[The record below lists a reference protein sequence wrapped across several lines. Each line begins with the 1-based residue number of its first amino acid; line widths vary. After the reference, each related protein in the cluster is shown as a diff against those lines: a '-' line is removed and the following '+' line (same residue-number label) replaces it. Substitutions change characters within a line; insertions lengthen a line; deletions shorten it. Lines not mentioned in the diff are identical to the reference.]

1 MSAIKV
7 VCTITYPNGKV
18 YVGQDLADGINDFGS
33 AASVLLAKDFARD
46 QRRDFTLRREL
57 LWESESAADKE
68 VSQEDVEFIL
78 ALRFNDPAVGYSQ
91 WPRYGPQ

>member
-7 VCTITYPNGKV
+7 VCQITYLNGKA
-18 YVGQDLADGINDFGS
+18 YVGQDLADSANDFGS
-33 AASVLLAKDFARD
+33 AASTLLAKDFARD
-46 QRRDFTLRREL
+46 QRRDFAAQREL

-78 ALRFNDPAVGYSQ
+78 ALCFNDSAVGYSQ